1 MALLYGRT
9 GQPKTAVF
17 GPAVAMKGSVK
28 GAVKTTRGATTV
40 ASLGQVKLPGGGQ
53 VGLGRIVAL
62 YYRASA
68 LYQNHEHIRCLF
80 F

>member
-1 MALLYGRT
+1 MGAQGSQKRRFLAR
-9 GQPKTAVF
+9 
-17 GPAVAMKGSVK
+17 AVAMKGSVK

-68 LYQNHEHIRCLF
+68 LYQIHEHIRCLF